1 MKRRYE
7 TILLF
12 DIDAG
17 DETREAFL
25 TRSKALMEQFNGN
38 LLDQDV
44 WGVRKLA
51 YEVRR
56 KTRGYYVRLDYYAQK
71 EMIEEFERIIRL
83 EDSVMKYLTILLE
96 DTFDPEQYERDQSQA
111 LESDIEENASD
122 LEDVPPLTDDNSD
135 IDDDVVDDVVVEK
148 ADVEETKDILSE
160 PLDDTSDASGET
172 KENE

>member
-17 DETREAFL
+17 EETREAFL
-25 TRSKALMEQFNGN
+25 NRSKALIEQYDGA
-38 LLDQDV
+38 LLEKDE

-56 KTRGYYVRLDYYAQK
+56 KNRGYYVRLDYCSK
-71 EMIEEFERIIRL
+71 TEMVEEFERISRL

-96 DTFDPEQYERDQSQA
+96 DTFDLERYERNQSQA
-111 LESDIEENASD
+111 LSSDVNDEESSLETQAEENSDESDESEE
-122 LEDVPPLTDDNSD
+122 TDDNKEIASNEQSEVTTD
-135 IDDDVVDDVVVEK
+135 EIGDSEDKDK
-148 ADVEETKDILSE
+148 EE
-160 PLDDTSDASGET
+160 
-172 KENE
+172 